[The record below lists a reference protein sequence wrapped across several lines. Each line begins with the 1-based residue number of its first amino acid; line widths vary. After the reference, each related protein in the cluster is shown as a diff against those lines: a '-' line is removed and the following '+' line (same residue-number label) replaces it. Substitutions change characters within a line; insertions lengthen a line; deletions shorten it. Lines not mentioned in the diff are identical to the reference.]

1 MKRRNN
7 IIIFFLVSLS
17 FNFAFAADLFSE
29 LTGEAAR
36 SRTAEA
42 RAARDQINNELNAVN
57 SQNKMRSEELAN
69 LQVSLQNSVNMRNA
83 WLETIR
89 SGIGQQLEKNEFIQ
103 SEIANELD
111 LIMRNEKDLQELS
124 TIFDVFRDASRRIAR
139 GAEASV
145 QIAQFIERSD
155 ISLVQWSKAFIKLH
169 EISGDNPALRANS
182 FALFK
187 SIASQGV
194 LKGKELLVIGVEKA
208 AMEFLKNVNIEA
220 IERASLNL
228 KNIKQISEDQR
239 RKTQAS
245 LDGLRESRIQMQQVL
260 LYLEGGIKK

>member
-1 MKRRNN
+1 MKRKNN
-7 IIIFFLVSLS
+7 IIIFFLLSLS

-29 LTGEAAR
+29 LNGEAAR

-57 SQNKMRSEELAN
+57 NQSKMKSEELAS
-69 LQVSLQNSVNMRNA
+69 LQMILQNSVNMRNA
-83 WLETIR
+83 WLEKMR
-89 SGIGQQLEKNEFIQ
+89 SGIRQQLEKNEIIE

-111 LIMRNEKDLQELS
+111 LIMRNERDIYELS
-124 TIFDVFRDASRRIAR
+124 AIFDVFKDASRKIAR

-187 SIASQGV
+187 SIASEGV
-194 LKGKELLVIGVEKA
+194 LKGKKLLVVGVEKA
-208 AMEFLKNVNIEA
+208 AMEFLKNVNIET

-245 LDGLRESRIQMQQVL
+245 LDGLRENRNQMQQVL
-260 LYLEGGIKK
+260 LYLEGGTIK